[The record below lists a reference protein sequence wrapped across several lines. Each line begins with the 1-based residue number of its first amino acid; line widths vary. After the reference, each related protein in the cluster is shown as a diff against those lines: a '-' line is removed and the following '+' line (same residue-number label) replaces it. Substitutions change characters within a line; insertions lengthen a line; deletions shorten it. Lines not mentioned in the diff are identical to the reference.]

1 MSRES
6 NVINFYIICNRL
18 KHLIRS
24 GWKQWSVQGDR
35 LESVAEHVYSTQML
49 ALAMYSEFK
58 YDIDIR
64 KVILMLAIHELEETI
79 IGDLVFF
86 EITEEEKARIGH
98 EAVSKIL
105 SPLASGNKIKE
116 LIYEFDEK
124 TTPEAKFAFF
134 CDKLECDLQCKLYD
148 LDDRVDVHTAGESA
162 KKRNP
167 NVQKM
172 VDEGYSWSDMWMGFS
187 EGRYGY
193 DKNFLKVSKKAGS
206 LTKEDLLSLLE
217 KL

>member
-6 NVINFYIICNRL
+6 NVINFYVICNRL
-18 KHLIRS
+18 KYLIRS

-49 ALAMYSEFK
+49 ALGMYSEYK

-86 EITEEEKARIGH
+86 EITEDEKKKIGH
-98 EAVSKIL
+98 EAISKTL
-105 SPLASGNKIKE
+105 SPLASGEKIKE

-124 TTPEAKFAFF
+124 VTPESQFAFF

-148 LDDRVDVHTAGESA
+148 LEDRVDVHTAGSAA

-167 NVQKM
+167 DVQRM

-187 EGRYGY
+187 KGRYGY

>member
-134 CDKLECDLQCKLYD
+134 CDKLECDLQCKLYGERNAVD
-148 LDDRVDVHTAGESA
+148 LNHQENNKIMKNQLVKGLLE
-162 KKRNP
+162 
-167 NVQKM
+167 
-172 VDEGYSWSDMWMGFS
+172 EGYSWEEMWLKFGQKV
-187 EGRYGY
+187 YPY
-193 DKNFLKVSKKAGS
+193 DDNFRSVSNYALKHKIGGIKK
-206 LTKEDLLSLLE
+206 
-217 KL
+217 